1 MVTKSYDIPQC
12 GICLED
18 MLNNLSAIKCG
29 HMYHTQW

>member
-1 MVTKSYDIPQC
+1 MRFLVKR